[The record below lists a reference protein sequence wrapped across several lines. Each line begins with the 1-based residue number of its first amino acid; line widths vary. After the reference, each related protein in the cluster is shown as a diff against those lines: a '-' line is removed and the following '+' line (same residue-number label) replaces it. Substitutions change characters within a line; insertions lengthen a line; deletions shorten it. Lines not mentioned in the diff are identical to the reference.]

1 MARGAAAMAVVMLL
15 SLSTR
20 VSAEPDN
27 RPGDRF
33 FFGIGGGSAGLL
45 GPSPE
50 GAHAEVVAEVGW
62 WPNDYFGLMTD
73 THLSSFA
80 DDWGVTPV
88 GALPL
93 RYVQLYGGAF
103 LGFRNEHEAATGR
116 PPRGVDRHA
125 HLVAGLNG
133 YLTRNLRVFV
143 QWEDPPVARLGA
155 VHRQAVVGGFRWS
168 PDAYH
173 RTRTTNKIDLVVWT
187 IDILFLGWVV
197 ASAAQ

>member
-1 MARGAAAMAVVMLL
+1 MLL
-15 SLSTR
+15 LVTR
-20 VSAEPDN
+20 PASAQPDY
-27 RPGDRF
+27 RPSDRI
-33 FFGIGGGSAGLL
+33 FFGVGGGSAGLL

-50 GAHAEVVAEVGW
+50 GAHAELVLEVSW
-62 WPNDYFGLMTD
+62 WPNDFFGLMTD
-73 THLSSFA
+73 AHLSGFA

-125 HLVAGLNG
+125 HLVMGMNG
-133 YLTRNLRVFV
+133 YVSRNLRVFV

-155 VHRQAVVGGFRWS
+155 VHRQAVIGGFRWS
-168 PDAYH
+168 PDAWH
-173 RTRTTNKIDLVVWT
+173 QARPTNKIDFVVWM
-187 IDILFLGWVV
+187 IDVVFLSWMV
-197 ASAAQ
+197 ASVAQ